1 MLNVAIYS
9 LASMFWPD
17 DVELALSLLEAFSGI
32 GMILGPIVG
41 SAVYTWFGFKLT
53 FFVFG
58 STLVPIAILS
68 ACFFARRLSR
78 EIDIDDSY
86 KQLEEVVSTHESQ

>member
-9 LASMFWPD
+9 LASMFWPE
-17 DVELALSLLEAFSGI
+17 DVEMALSLLEAFSGI

-41 SAVYTWFGFKLT
+41 SGVYTWFGFKLS

-58 STLVPIAILS
+58 ASLLPIAFLT
-68 ACFFARRLSR
+68 ACFFARRLAR
-78 EIDIDDSY
+78 EVDPEDDEY
-86 KQLEEVVSTHESQ
+86 KMLVDGDTT